1 MDAAISR
8 NGVPIRLT
16 EERWVHIVETHDEM
30 AGRYDEVLSTVE
42 APDYIMQ
49 GYRDALVA
57 LKTIGRKKFI
67 AVIYKEI
74 GLKDGFVITAF
85 LTGKIQI
92 EKEVVLWEKKS

>member
-16 EERWVHIVETHDEM
+16 EERWFHIVETHDEM
-30 AGRYDEVLSTVE
+30 AGRYDEVLSAIE
-42 APDYIMQ
+42 EPDYIIR

-57 LKTIGRKKFI
+57 LKTIGKKYM

-74 GLKDGFVITAF
+74 RKKDGFVITAF
-85 LTGKIQI
+85 LTSKVRI

>member
-16 EERWVHIVETHDEM
+16 QERWFHIVETHDEM
-30 AGRYDEVLSTVE
+30 AGRYDEVLSAIEV
-42 APDYIMQ
+42 PDYIIQ

-57 LKTIGRKKFI
+57 LKTIGKRKFV

-74 GLKDGFVITAF
+74 SKKDGFVITAF
-85 LTGKIQI
+85 LTSKVRI
-92 EKEVVLWEKKS
+92 EKEVVLWERKS

>member
-16 EERWVHIVETHDEM
+16 QERWFHIVETQDEM
-30 AGRYDEVLSTVE
+30 AGRYDEVLSAIEV
-42 APDYIMQ
+42 PDYIIQ

-57 LKTIGRKKFI
+57 LKTIGKRKFV

-74 GLKDGFVITAF
+74 SKKDGFVITAF
-85 LTGKIQI
+85 LTSKVRI

>member
-16 EERWVHIVETHDEM
+16 EERWFHIVETHDEM
-30 AGRYDEVLSTVE
+30 AGRYDEVLSAIE
-42 APDYIMQ
+42 APDCIIQ
-49 GYRDALVA
+49 GYGEALVA
-57 LKTIGRKKFI
+57 LKTIGKKKFM

-74 GLKDGFVITAF
+74 GKKDGFVITAF
-85 LTGKIQI
+85 LTSKVRI